1 MVLADTFIRPR
12 LRGRFHQV
20 AFYAAVPAVAVLIVT
35 ASGAKA
41 TVAAV
46 IYAVGLC
53 ALYGVSSAYHT
64 GRWSAQGRRRMKRL
78 DHGTIFVMIAGSY
91 TPICLVVLRGAPGI
105 TLLVIVWV
113 TALTGMG
120 LALAGLAERRYV
132 GFALYLGLGWVVA
145 VAAPQLVQRLDA
157 GVLALLFAG
166 GLFYTLGAAVLASR
180 WPDPLPATFGY
191 HEVWHAMVIVA
202 SVCHFLVVLKVLR
215 SAA

>member
-1 MVLADTFIRPR
+1 MALTETLTRPR

-20 AFYAAVPAVAVLIVT
+20 AFYLAVPAVVALIVA

-53 ALYGVSSAYHT
+53 ALYGVSSAYHR
-64 GRWSAQGRRRMKRL
+64 GRWSPTGQRRMKRL
-78 DHGTIFVMIAGSY
+78 DHGTIFVMIAGTY

-105 TLLVIVWV
+105 VLLVLVWA
-113 TALTGMG
+113 TALTGMA
-120 LALAGLAERRYV
+120 LALAGLAERRYI

-145 VAAPQLVQRLDA
+145 VAFPQLVQRLDP
-157 GVLALLFAG
+157 GVIVLLIVG
-166 GLFYTLGAAVLASR
+166 GILYTVGAAVLGIR
-180 WPDPLPATFGY
+180 WPDPLPATLGY

-202 SVCHFLVVLKVLR
+202 SVCHFLVVFNVLR
-215 SAA
+215 SPA